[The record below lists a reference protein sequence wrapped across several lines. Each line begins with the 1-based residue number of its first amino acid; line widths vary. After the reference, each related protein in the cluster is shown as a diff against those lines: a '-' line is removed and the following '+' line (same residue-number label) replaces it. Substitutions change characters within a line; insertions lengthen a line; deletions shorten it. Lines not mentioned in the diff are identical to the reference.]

1 MSWLRKRDLHAL
13 WIGALLLGLAL
24 LFHVVWVAA
33 LVLAALGVVALLI
46 RGVIRLCTPPQRRD
60 HL

>member
-1 MSWLRKRDLHAL
+1 MSGLRKRDLHAL

-24 LFHVVWVAA
+24 LFHVVWVVA

-46 RGVIRLCTPPQRRD
+46 PGLIRLCTPPQRRD
-60 HL
+60 HF